1 MNKIN
6 NTRLSKQRKEKK
18 NQRKGKRIDS
28 NNITAHGES
37 NESIKINSLYMIKGW
52 FKLIWLH
59 DIRVAFCSSESY
71 GYAL

>member
-52 FKLIWLH
+52 RKLMI
-59 DIRVAFCSSESY
+59 IRVAFCSSESY